1 MKYYHIMIA
10 GVGGQGN
17 LLLSRIIGDAALSK
31 GLRVRLGETFGA
43 AQRGGSV
50 HSHVRIGKEVY
61 GPLMLEDEA
70 DALLALEPLEG
81 LRRGVQYLKEG
92 GIVVLNTRKVNSI
105 DVNVGVARYPSVEE
119 IISSFKKLKARI
131 IYHDFTKIAEEV
143 GSPRLMNVVMLG
155 AFAGVAE
162 NELPFAV
169 EDLRAAVRNRVPS
182 RWIELNLSAFD
193 KGYEFSK
200 TIYSS
205 RK

>member
-1 MKYYHIMIA
+1 LRYYHIMIA

-50 HSHVRIGKEVY
+50 HSHVRIGREVY

-81 LRRGVQYLKEG
+81 LRRGVQYLREG
-92 GIVVLNTRKVNSI
+92 GLAILNTRKVSSI
-105 DVNVGVARYPSVEE
+105 DVNVGVAEYPSIEE
-119 IISSFKKLKARI
+119 IIESLRKLNARVV
-131 IYHDFTKIAEEV
+131 YHDFTKIAEDV
-143 GSPRLMNVVMLG
+143 GSPRLMNVVVLG

-162 NELPFAV
+162 SELPFTV
-169 EDLRAAVRNRVPS
+169 EDLKTAIRNRVPQ
-182 RWIELNLSAFD
+182 RWVELNLRAFD
-193 KGYEFSK
+193 AGYEFSK
-200 TIYSS
+200 S
-205 RK
+205 RVIK

>member
-81 LRRGVQYLKEG
+81 LRRGTQYLKEG
-92 GIVVLNTRKVNSI
+92 GLAILNTRKVNSI
-105 DVNVGVARYPSVEE
+105 DVNVGVAEYPSIDE
-119 IISSFKKLKARI
+119 IIEAFKKLKAKI
-131 IYHDFTKIAEEV
+131 IYHDFTKLAEEV
-143 GSPRLMNVVMLG
+143 GSPRLMNVVVLG
-155 AFAGVAE
+155 VFAGVAE
-162 NELPFAV
+162 NELPFTV
-169 EDLRAAVRNRVPS
+169 EDLKNAVKNRVPP
-182 RWIELNLSAFD
+182 RWVELNLRAFD

-200 TIYSS
+200 NYL
-205 RK
+205 K

>member
-1 MKYYHIMIA
+1 MKYYHVMIA

-81 LRRGVQYLKEG
+81 LRRGVQYLREG
-92 GIVVLNTRKVNSI
+92 GLVILNTRKVSPV
-105 DVNVGVARYPSVEE
+105 DVNVGVAEYPSIDS
-119 IISSFKKLKARI
+119 IIESFKKLRAKI
-131 IYHDFTKIAEEV
+131 IYHDFTKIAEGV
-143 GSPRLMNVVMLG
+143 GSPRLMNVVILG
-155 AFAGVAE
+155 VFAGAAE
-162 NELPFAV
+162 NELPFTT
-169 EDLRAAVRNRVPS
+169 EDLKTAINARVPP
-182 RWIELNLSAFD
+182 RWVDLNLRAFD

-200 TIYSS
+200 SYSIQ
-205 RK
+205 

>member
-1 MKYYHIMIA
+1 MKYYHVMIA

-81 LRRGVQYLKEG
+81 LRRGVQYLREG
-92 GIVVLNTRKVNSI
+92 GLVILNTRKVSPV
-105 DVNVGVARYPSVEE
+105 DVNVGVAEYPSIDS
-119 IISSFKKLKARI
+119 IIESFKKLRAKI

-143 GSPRLMNVVMLG
+143 GSPRLMNVVILG
-155 AFAGVAE
+155 VFAGAAE
-162 NELPFAV
+162 NELPFTT
-169 EDLRAAVRNRVPS
+169 EDLKTAINARVPP
-182 RWIELNLSAFD
+182 RWVDLNLRAFD

-200 TIYSS
+200 SYSIQ
-205 RK
+205 

>member
-92 GIVVLNTRKVNSI
+92 GLAILNTRKVSSI
-105 DVNVGVARYPSVEE
+105 DVNVGVAEYPSMEE
-119 IISSFKKLKARI
+119 IIESFRKLKARI
-131 IYHDFTKIAEEV
+131 VYHDFTKIAEEV
-143 GSPRLMNVVMLG
+143 GSPRLMNVVVLG
-155 AFAGVAE
+155 VFAGIAE
-162 NELPFAV
+162 RELPFTL
-169 EDLRAAVRNRVPS
+169 EDLKTAIRGRVPQ
-182 RWIELNLSAFD
+182 RWVELNLRAFEV
-193 KGYEFSK
+193 GYEFSK
-200 TIYSS
+200 NYIM
-205 RK
+205 K